1 MKKTSF
7 YSYMVKDRK
16 KQAVLH
22 HGYSDGT
29 YYYYKDNGGV
39 WQVIHPLVGLSVT
52 YGYTRKE
59 AAAKAHVPELENKV
73 DRVIKERG
81 AAMTKEFEKAIQELK
96 QSA

>member
-22 HGYSDGT
+22 TGWSDGT
-29 YYYYKDNGGV
+29 FYYYKEFNT
-39 WQVIHPLVGLSVT
+39 WYAIHPLVGLSVT
-52 YGYTRKE
+52 YGYTLKE
-59 AAAKAHVPELENKV
+59 AAAKAHAPELKNEV
-73 DRVIKERG
+73 DRVIRERG
-81 AAMTKEFEKAIQELK
+81 ATMSEEFEKAIQELK